1 MLIVGLDFFEFD
13 CFKTQINTSN
23 FTKLQMKNGVFDELF
38 LDEDILT
45 YSNTKEQWHYKTVI
59 IPKFINNLEAGTA
72 ETGGIPIKYIKFQKR
87 KVDELTWLDVGLL
100 PYDFLERLYLF
111 TDKYIQ
117 NGYEYE
123 YCALPLTATVTGN
136 RLTSETIKADFDGNY
151 LTDKTNNYKFMYNTE
166 LGDIEHIQNYSLQ
179 ETLNAKYPITTF
191 SNNDYRKGVIKCLFL
206 SNSTIENY
214 GTVDVRQEKN
224 NRSNLMSFLKNRK
237 PKLFRTSSGEY
248 MIVLSLNPR
257 ETPNNSV
264 IGISEVSVDFV
275 EIDEINNDTLVLNGL
290 V

>member
-1 MLIVGLDFFEFD
+1 LIIGLDFFEFD
-13 CFKTQINTSN
+13 CFKTQINTSG
-23 FTKLQMKNGVFDELF
+23 FTKFQMKNGIFDELF

-59 IPKFINNLEAGTA
+59 NPKFINNLEAGTA

-87 KVDELTWLDVGLL
+87 KVDELTWLDVGVI
-100 PYDFLERLYLF
+100 PYSLLERLYLF

-136 RLTSETIKADFDGNY
+136 RLISESIKADYDGNY
-151 LTDKTNNYKFMYNTE
+151 LTDKNNNYKFMYNTE
-166 LGDIEHIQNYSLQ
+166 LGDIEHVQNYSLQ
-179 ETLNAKYPITTF
+179 ETLNAKFPVITF
-191 SNNDYRKGVIKCLFL
+191 SNNDYRQGAIKCLFL
-206 SNSTIENY
+206 SSSTIQNY
-214 GTVDVRQEKN
+214 GEIDVRQEKN
-224 NRSNLMSFLKNRK
+224 NRNNLMSFLKNRQ

-248 MIVLSLNPR
+248 MIVMSLNPR
-257 ETPNNSV
+257 ETPNNSI